1 MDFLSY
7 RLNTI
12 KLDNRRNRSVTEKQN
27 DAYAAK
33 AEIDPVGIDLFSI
46 IKKQLPDGLRWSGKD
61 IEVQGV
67 RIVPPYFES
76 KCTLK
81 SPDSGNEMAL
91 SHIKKIV
98 KRFHETRVNK
108 TSE

>member
-1 MDFLSY
+1 M
-7 RLNTI
+7 NTQ
-12 KLDNRRNRSVTEKQN
+12 KLDIRRNRNVEEKQN

-33 AEIDPVGIDLFSI
+33 TDIDPLGIDLFSM

-67 RIVPPYFES
+67 RITPPYAE
-76 KCTLK
+76 KCAVLK
-81 SPDSGNEMAL
+81 CADSGNKQAL

-98 KRFHETRVNK
+98 KRFHEMRANQ
-108 TSE
+108 